1 MASPGGNRNRHISA
15 HLIASVSY
23 SLVKGR
29 PERGAVGICRLGA
42 ERTGFDC
49 GAFKAASAVL
59 IQRIVDLQKVKI

>member
-1 MASPGGNRNRHISA
+1 M
-15 HLIASVSY
+15 
-23 SLVKGR
+23 KGR